1 MERVSLMGL
10 DIDAVTEDQAVER
23 VVDGSLHDDEGGWVI
38 TPNLEHLREYQLDE
52 DVRDAL
58 DEAELVLP
66 DGAPLLWASRLKR
79 DPLPARV
86 AGSDL
91 IWSLSRAAGSRGASL
106 FLLGGSP
113 GSAER
118 AAERLERE
126 YPGLRVQ
133 GTVCPPLGFEE
144 NPRLIDEMVSAVA
157 SRRPDVV
164 LIGLPLRKHLVM
176 ARALREALPQA
187 WLVGVGV
194 SFSFVSGDTTRAPRW
209 LQRVGMEWAHRLLQ
223 EPRRLFRRYV
233 REGIPFA
240 LRLFTYAVLV
250 RALSRL
256 VRRPDLV
263 QPRSRP

>member
-1 MERVSLMGL
+1 MARVSLMGL
-10 DIDAVTEDQAVER
+10 DVDAVTEDQTVAR
-23 VVDGSLHDDEGGWVI
+23 VVEGALQDEGGWVI

-52 DVRDAL
+52 DVRAAL
-58 DEAELVLP
+58 DEAELVVP
-66 DGAPLLWASRLKR
+66 DGAPLLWASRLQR
-79 DPLPARV
+79 EPLPGRV

-91 IWSLSRAAGSRGASL
+91 IWSLSRAAGRRGASL

-113 GSAER
+113 GTAER

-126 YPGLRVQ
+126 CAGLRVQ
-133 GTVCPPLGFEE
+133 GTVCPPHGFEK
-144 NPRLIDEMVSAVA
+144 NPHLIREMAVEVA
-157 SRRPDVV
+157 AGRPDVI

-194 SFSFVSGDTTRAPRW
+194 SFSFVSGETLRAPLW
-209 LQRVGMEWAHRLLQ
+209 LQRVGLEWVHRLLQ

-233 REGIPFA
+233 LEGIPFA
-240 LRLFTYAVLV
+240 LRLFAYAVLV

-263 QPRSRP
+263 QPRSPS

>member
-10 DIDAVTEDQAVER
+10 DIDAMTEPQAVAR
-23 VVDGSLHDDEGGWVI
+23 VVDRSLNHEGGWVI
-38 TPNLEHLREYQLDE
+38 TPNLEHLREYQLDD
-52 DVRDAL
+52 DVRAAL
-58 DEAELVLP
+58 DDAELVLP

-91 IWSLSRAAGSRGASL
+91 IWSLSRAAGRRGASL

-113 GSAER
+113 GSAQR

-126 YPGLRVQ
+126 CPGLHVQ
-133 GTVCPPLGFEE
+133 GTICPPLGFEQ
-144 NPRLIDEMVSAVA
+144 NSSVVDELVREVT

-176 ARALREALPQA
+176 ARALREALPQT

-194 SFSFVSGDTTRAPRW
+194 SFSFVSGEIARAPRW
-209 LQRVGMEWAHRLLQ
+209 LQRVGLEWVYRLLQ

-233 REGIPFA
+233 LEGIPFA
-240 LRLFTYAVLV
+240 LRLFAYSVLV
-250 RALSRL
+250 RVLSRL

-263 QPRSRP
+263 QPRSRS

>member
-10 DIDAVTEDQAVER
+10 DIDAVTEDQAVAR
-23 VVDGSLHDDEGGWVI
+23 VVDGTLRDEGGWVI
-38 TPNLEHLREYQLDE
+38 TPNLEHLREYQLDDE
-52 DVRDAL
+52 VRQAL
-58 DEAELVLP
+58 DDAELVVP

-79 DPLPARV
+79 DPLPGRV

-113 GSAER
+113 GTAER

-126 YPGLRVQ
+126 CPGLRVL
-133 GTVCPPLGFEE
+133 GGICPPHGFEE
-144 NPRLIDEMVSAVA
+144 NPELIGEIARAVA
-157 SRRPDVV
+157 SEGPDVV

-176 ARALREALPQA
+176 ARALREAMPQA

-194 SFSFVSGDTTRAPRW
+194 SFSFVSGDNARAPRW
-209 LQRVGMEWAHRLLQ
+209 IQRVGLEWAHRLAQ

-233 REGIPFA
+233 LEGIPFA
-240 LRLFTYAVLV
+240 VRLFAYAVLARV
-250 RALSRL
+250 LSRL
-256 VRRPDLV
+256 VRRPDLI
-263 QPRSRP
+263 QPRSRS

>member
-10 DIDAVTEDQAVER
+10 DIDAVTEDQAVAR
-23 VVDGSLHDDEGGWVI
+23 VVDGTLRDEGGWVI
-38 TPNLEHLREYQLDE
+38 TPNLEHLREYQLDDE
-52 DVRDAL
+52 VRQAL
-58 DEAELVLP
+58 DDAELVVP

-79 DPLPARV
+79 DPLPGRV

-113 GSAER
+113 GTAER

-126 YPGLRVQ
+126 CPGLRVQ
-133 GTVCPPLGFEE
+133 GGICPPHGFEE
-144 NPRLIDEMVSAVA
+144 NPALIGEITRAVVSE
-157 SRRPDVV
+157 RPDVV

-194 SFSFVSGDTTRAPRW
+194 SFSFVSGDTPRAPRW
-209 LQRVGMEWAHRLLQ
+209 IQRVGLEWVHRLAQ

-233 REGIPFA
+233 LEGIPFA
-240 LRLFTYAVLV
+240 VRLFAYAVLARV
-250 RALSRL
+250 LSRL
-256 VRRPDLV
+256 VRRPDLI
-263 QPRSRP
+263 QPRSRS

>member
-1 MERVSLMGL
+1 MKRVSLMGL
-10 DIDAVTEDQAVER
+10 DIDAVTEDEAVDT
-23 VVDGSLHDDEGGWVI
+23 VVEGSLQDEGGWVI
-38 TPNLEHLREYQLDE
+38 TPNLEHLREYQFDE
-52 DVRDAL
+52 DVRAAL

-66 DGAPLLWASRLKR
+66 DGTPLLWASRLKR
-79 DPLPARV
+79 DPLPDRV

-106 FLLGGSP
+106 FLVGGSP

-118 AAERLERE
+118 AAERLERKC
-126 YPGLRVQ
+126 PGLRVQ
-133 GTVCPPLGFEE
+133 GTVCPPLGFEDD
-144 NPRLIDEMVSAVA
+144 PRLIDQIVSKVA
-157 SRRPDVV
+157 ARRPDVV

-176 ARALREALPQA
+176 ARALREGLPQS

-194 SFSFVSGDTTRAPRW
+194 SFSFVSGETTRAPRW
-209 LQRVGMEWAHRLLQ
+209 LQVVGLEWLHRLLQ

-233 REGIPFA
+233 LEGIPFA
-240 LRLFTYAVLV
+240 LRLFTYAVLA

-263 QPRSRP
+263 QPRSRS

>member
-10 DIDAVTEDQAVER
+10 DIDAMTEQQAAAS
-23 VVDGSLHDDEGGWVI
+23 VVDRSLTDEGGWVI

-52 DVRDAL
+52 DVRAAL
-58 DEAELVLP
+58 DDAELVLP

-79 DPLPARV
+79 DPLPGRV

-91 IWSLSRAAGSRGASL
+91 IWSLSRAAGARGASL

-113 GSAER
+113 GSAQR

-126 YPGLRVQ
+126 CPGLRIQ

-144 NPRLIDEMVSAVA
+144 DPQLLDELVREVA

-164 LIGLPLRKHLVM
+164 LIGLPLRKHVVM
-176 ARALREALPQA
+176 ARALRDALPQT

-194 SFSFVSGDTTRAPRW
+194 SFSFVSGEITRAPRW
-209 LQRVGMEWAHRLLQ
+209 LQRVGLEWVHRLLQ

-233 REGIPFA
+233 LEGLPFA
-240 LRLFTYAVLV
+240 LRLFAYSVLV

-256 VRRPDLV
+256 ARRPDLV
-263 QPRSRP
+263 QPRSRS

>member
-10 DIDAVTEDQAVER
+10 DIDAMTEDQAVAS
-23 VVDGSLHDDEGGWVI
+23 VVDRSLNDEGGWVI

-52 DVRDAL
+52 DVRAAL
-58 DEAELVLP
+58 DDAELVLP

-79 DPLPARV
+79 DPLPGRV

-91 IWSLSRAAGSRGASL
+91 IWSLSRAAGHRGASL

-113 GSAER
+113 GSAQR

-126 YPGLRVQ
+126 CPGLRVQ
-133 GTVCPPLGFEE
+133 GTVCPPIGFEQDHQ
-144 NPRLIDEMVSAVA
+144 LLDELVREVA

-164 LIGLPLRKHLVM
+164 LIGLPLRKHVVM
-176 ARALREALPQA
+176 ARALREALPQT

-194 SFSFVSGDTTRAPRW
+194 SFSFVSGEIARAPRW
-209 LQRVGMEWAHRLLQ
+209 LQRVGLEWVHRLLQ

-233 REGIPFA
+233 LEGLPFA
-240 LRLFTYAVLV
+240 LRLFAYSVLV

-256 VRRPDLV
+256 ARRPDLV
-263 QPRSRP
+263 QPRSRS

>member
-10 DIDAVTEDQAVER
+10 DVDAMTEEQAVDS
-23 VVDGSLHDDEGGWVI
+23 VVDRSLNDEGGWVI

-52 DVRDAL
+52 DVRAAL
-58 DEAELVLP
+58 DDAELVLP

-79 DPLPARV
+79 DPLPGRV

-91 IWSLSRAAGSRGASL
+91 IWSLSRAAGHRGASL

-113 GSAER
+113 GSAQR

-126 YPGLRVQ
+126 CPGLRVE
-133 GTVCPPLGFEE
+133 GTVCPPLGFDQD
-144 NPRLIDEMVSAVA
+144 PQLLDELVREVA

-164 LIGLPLRKHLVM
+164 LIGLPLRKHVVM
-176 ARALREALPQA
+176 ARALRGALPQT

-194 SFSFVSGDTTRAPRW
+194 SFSFVSGEIARAPRW
-209 LQRVGMEWAHRLLQ
+209 LQRVGFEWVHRLIQ

-233 REGIPFA
+233 VEGLPFA
-240 LRLFTYAVLV
+240 LRLFAYSVLV

-256 VRRPDLV
+256 AHRPDLV
-263 QPRSRP
+263 QPRSRS